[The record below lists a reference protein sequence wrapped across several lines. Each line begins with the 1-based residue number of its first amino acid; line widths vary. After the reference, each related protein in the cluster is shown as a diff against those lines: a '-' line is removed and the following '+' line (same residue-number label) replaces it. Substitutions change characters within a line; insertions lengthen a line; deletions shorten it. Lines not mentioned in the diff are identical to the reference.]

1 MKMTTLQL
9 VVAGVAALGAGTLLP
24 QHAIAQDYPSRPIR
38 MLVGYPAGGG
48 VDFFAR
54 VAAQKLSEQ
63 LKQQVVIDNRAGAA
77 SNIASEMTAKANPDG
92 YTLLVT
98 NIAFAVNPALFAK
111 LPFDTPG
118 DFTMVSQIATLT
130 NALVVHPSLNVKNVA
145 ELIAMAKG
153 RPGQMNYASAGN
165 GTSTH
170 LAGELFKNV
179 AGVDVVHV
187 PYKGAPAA
195 ITAIVGGQVQMMF
208 ATLPTALPQVRAGK
222 LRALGV
228 TSAKRSGAAPELPT
242 VSEAGLT
249 GFEVSSWIG
258 LMSPAKTPEAVVAR
272 LNRALVEGLKSQD
285 VAEYFA
291 REGGEAVTSTP
302 EQFNGYVRA
311 EIAKW
316 AKVVKA
322 AGIRAD

>member
-1 MKMTTLQL
+1 MTRKTIT
-9 VVAGVAALGAGTLLP
+9 AIAVAAAAATMGPVAAGT
-24 QHAIAQDYPSRPIR
+24 ATAQDYPSRPIR

-111 LPFDTPG
+111 MPFDTPG
-118 DFTMVSQIATLT
+118 DFTMVSQIATLA
-130 NALVVHPSLNVKNVA
+130 NALVVHPSVGVTNVK
-145 ELIAMAKG
+145 ELIALARGK
-153 RPGQMNYASAGN
+153 PGQLNYASAGN

-179 AGVDVVHV
+179 AGIDILHV
-187 PYKGAPAA
+187 PYKGAPPAV
-195 ITAIVGGQVQMMF
+195 TATVAGQVQMMF

-228 TSAKRSGAAPELPT
+228 TGAKRSNAAPELPT
-242 VSEAGLT
+242 VSEAGLP
-249 GFEVSSWIG
+249 GFDVSSWIA
-258 LMSPAKTPEAVVAR
+258 LMAPAKTPPAIVAR
-272 LNRALVEGLKSQD
+272 LNRALVEGFRSPD
-285 VAEYFA
+285 VGEYFA
-291 REGGEAVTSTP
+291 REGGEAVTGTP
-302 EQFNGYVRA
+302 DQLTAYVKS